1 MSCSSS
7 LAHILLCALTNLPL
21 CVLGFIQVD
30 ENMRRAQ
37 QRDAVNQAKFYFR
50 REIFTP
56 TSSRATSGAT
66 TPDLPR
72 PDPCG
77 VPPSTNGTTKGF
89 DNNHSNGRPK
99 QRMMENCFPPLPLPD
114 EGLVGGSVKEEYGEY
129 TMDEIINGRVS
140 NRHLTPLDMQEEIRF
155 LASTITADRRYAC
168 LLYFLGAG
176 RRVPGTDRPS

>member
-1 MSCSSS
+1 MDYG
-7 LAHILLCALTNLPL
+7 
-21 CVLGFIQVD
+21 GFTQVD

-56 TSSRATSGAT
+56 TSSRATSGAA
-66 TPDLPR
+66 TPDIYSASPCS
-72 PDPCG
+72 DPSSVNG
-77 VPPSTNGTTKGF
+77 ITNGLHGG
-89 DNNHSNGRPK
+89 SNGRPK

-140 NRHLTPLDMQEEIRF
+140 GSTLCCFPPHTQSPARTYVFF
-155 LASTITADRRYAC
+155 L
-168 LLYFLGAG
+168 F
-176 RRVPGTDRPS
+176 PP